1 MWGLELTAYV
11 TLVFWVLLTLDR
23 RRRWPRDHVLCAGS
37 DEIAT
42 TTRVRAV
49 VPARNEADVIGR
61 VIPALLL
68 QELTSGAGGTLDV
81 VLVDDRS
88 EDGTAEAARQAA
100 SRLGLQNRLHVRTSE
115 PPPPGWVGKVHA
127 MQTGYRAACELGDA
141 APEWIL
147 FTDADIVLRPG
158 ALAALLD
165 RARRGPHEL
174 VSVMARLHA
183 RSFWE
188 RLLIPPF
195 VYFFQLLYPFR
206 AVSDPRSGTA
216 AAAGGCML
224 VSRAA
229 LERAGGLSTIR
240 EALIDDVAL
249 ARALRDSGSRLWL
262 GLDPGIVSI
271 RPYPDLSAIWDMVA
285 RSAFVQLRYRY
296 DLLALILMGILL
308 GFVAPAAL
316 AVTSTLLHLAAA
328 PRPISGSWL
337 LPAAAGALTWCL
349 QALALLPSVRH
360 HRVPV
365 IYCATLPLG
374 ALLYGCM
381 TFTSAWR
388 HFRGRGA
395 RWKGREYGE

>member
-1 MWGLELTAYV
+1 
-11 TLVFWVLLTLDR
+11 
-23 RRRWPRDHVLCAGS
+23 
-37 DEIAT
+37 
-42 TTRVRAV
+42 
-49 VPARNEADVIGR
+49 
-61 VIPALLL
+61 
-68 QELTSGAGGTLDV
+68 
-81 VLVDDRS
+81 
-88 EDGTAEAARQAA
+88 
-100 SRLGLQNRLHVRTSE
+100 
-115 PPPPGWVGKVHA
+115 
-127 MQTGYRAACELGDA
+127 
-141 APEWIL
+141 
-147 FTDADIVLRPG
+147 
-158 ALAALLD
+158 
-165 RARRGPHEL
+165 
-174 VSVMARLHA
+174 
-183 RSFWE
+183 
-188 RLLIPPF
+188 
-195 VYFFQLLYPFR
+195 
-206 AVSDPRSGTA
+206 
-216 AAAGGCML
+216 ML

-229 LERAGGLSTIR
+229 LERAGGLSAIR

-271 RPYPDLSAIWDMVA
+271 RPYPHLSAIWDMVA

-308 GFVAPAAL
+308 GFVAPAAV
-316 AVTSTLLHLAAA
+316 AVTSALLHLVAA